1 MTRREARE
9 AALSMLFALGYTPDK
24 DAETLVAE
32 YEGEFDGATDPYVK
46 AAVSGVCEHLTEL
59 DAVIAEAAVGWTMS
73 RISRISMAILR
84 LACYELLH
92 MPEIPVRVSI
102 NEAIELSKSYDD
114 ERAYSFVNGV
124 LNRVKESDAVRAVA
138 HE

>member
-9 AALSMLFALGYTPDK
+9 AALSVLFALGYTPDK
-24 DAETLVAE
+24 DAETLLSE
-32 YEGEFDGATDPYVK
+32 YESDFDGATDPYVK
-46 AAVSGVCEHLTEL
+46 ATVTGALSSLPEL
-59 DAVIAEAAVGWTMS
+59 DAMIAEASVGWTMS

-102 NEAIELSKSYDD
+102 NEAVELSKSYDD
-114 ERAYSFVNGV
+114 EKAYSFVNGV
-124 LNRVKESDAVRAVA
+124 LNRIKESEAVA
-138 HE
+138 AVSHA

>member
-1 MTRREARE
+1 
-9 AALSMLFALGYTPDK
+9 MLFALGYTPDK
-24 DAETLVAE
+24 DLETLVSE
-32 YEGEFDGATDPYVK
+32 YESEFEGTTDPYVK
-46 AAVSGVCEHLTEL
+46 SVVGGVVSNLAEIDAAIET
-59 DAVIAEAAVGWTMS
+59 AAVGWTMS

-114 ERAYSFVNGV
+114 EKAYSFVNGV
-124 LNRVKESDAVRAVA
+124 LNRVKESEAVQAVS

>member
-24 DAETLVAE
+24 DAETLVSE
-32 YEGEFDGATDPYVK
+32 YENDFDGTTDPYVK
-46 AAVSGVCEHLTEL
+46 AAVSGVLEHLGEL
-59 DAVIAEAAVGWTMS
+59 DAVIAEAAVGWTVS
-73 RISRISMAILR
+73 RISRVSMAILR

-102 NEAIELSKSYDD
+102 NEAVELSKGYDD
-114 ERAYSFVNGV
+114 EKAYSFVNGV
-124 LNRVKESDAVRAVA
+124 LNRVKESDAVLAVS

>member
-1 MTRREARE
+1 
-9 AALSMLFALGYTPDK
+9 MLFALGYTPDK

-32 YEGEFDGATDPYVK
+32 YEGEFDGTTDPYVK
-46 AAVSGVCEHLTEL
+46 AAVAGVLGTMAEL

-73 RISRISMAILR
+73 RISRVSMAILR

-114 ERAYSFVNGV
+114 EKAYSFVNGV
-124 LNRVKESDAVRAVA
+124 LNRIKESDAVRAVA
-138 HE
+138 HA

>member
-24 DAETLVAE
+24 DAETLVSE
-32 YEGEFDGATDPYVK
+32 YETDFDGVTDPYVRE
-46 AAVSGVCEHLTEL
+46 AVSGVLSSLAEL

-73 RISRISMAILR
+73 RISRVSMAILR

-92 MPEIPVRVSI
+92 MKDVPVRVTI
-102 NEAIELSKSYDD
+102 NEAVELSKSYDD
-114 ERAYSFVNGV
+114 EKAYSFVNGV
-124 LNRVKESDAVRAVA
+124 LNRVKESDAVRAVGHA
-138 HE
+138 

>member
-24 DAETLVAE
+24 DAETLVSE
-32 YEGEFDGATDPYVK
+32 YEGDFDGMTDPYVK
-46 AAVSGVCEHLTEL
+46 AAVSGVVDCLSEL
-59 DAVIAEAAVGWTMS
+59 DGVIAEAAVGWTMS
-73 RISRISMAILR
+73 RISRVSMAILR

-102 NEAIELSKSYDD
+102 NEAVELSKAYDD
-114 ERAYSFVNGV
+114 EKAYSFVNGV
-124 LNRVKESDAVRAVA
+124 LNRVKESEAVRAVA
-138 HE
+138 HA